1 MNRQKNFYKRGLAL
15 VLIILNM
22 FSIGVYAAE
31 ENDIE
36 YNYLDKMF
44 GYASELY
51 LDENITKE
59 EILNNAVKNYLKKNP
74 DALVDL
80 LKAGFSGLDD
90 YSEYYSGEEFNNYVN
105 NLNHVFYGIGVMIQ
119 KEGEYVKI
127 TQVLEGGSAIENGVC
142 AGDYIIKVN
151 SEDMRGKSID
161 YVQSKVVGEINT
173 EVKIVVKRN
182 NEELTY
188 TLVRGPVNETTIN
201 YLVLDDKTAYV
212 SLTNFAEKTA
222 AEFADMLLE
231 FDKKGIQQII
241 LDLRNNPG
249 GYLISAVDI
258 AKLIVP
264 EGIIVQ
270 TIYRQEENN
279 FTFYSNMKNPKYKFA
294 VIVNENTASSAEI
307 LTGAIQDSGI
317 GKIFGER
324 TFGKGI
330 IQEMFNMRNGDSF
343 KITTGRYLTRNGRD
357 INQKGIEPD
366 VYVTNNTEPIDVT
379 KYRTIDYSK
388 ATSFEDT
395 DENISV
401 IKERLKLLG
410 YRINNDDNYFDADLE
425 AYVLDFQIM
434 NGLKPTGELDRI
446 TMVQIENAFAQLDT
460 LVDSQLYKAYE
471 YFGGTRDEL
480 DKLLNGDAQD

>member
-1 MNRQKNFYKRGLAL
+1 M
-15 VLIILNM
+15 
-22 FSIGVYAAE
+22 
-31 ENDIE
+31 
-36 YNYLDKMF
+36 
-44 GYASELY
+44 
-51 LDENITKE
+51 
-59 EILNNAVKNYLKKNP
+59 
-74 DALVDL
+74 
-80 LKAGFSGLDD
+80 
-90 YSEYYSGEEFNNYVN
+90 
-105 NLNHVFYGIGVMIQ
+105 
-119 KEGEYVKI
+119 
-127 TQVLEGGSAIENGVC
+127 
-142 AGDYIIKVN
+142 
-151 SEDMRGKSID
+151 
-161 YVQSKVVGEINT
+161 
-173 EVKIVVKRN
+173 
-182 NEELTY
+182 
-188 TLVRGPVNETTIN
+188 
-201 YLVLDDKTAYV
+201 
-212 SLTNFAEKTA
+212 
-222 AEFADMLLE
+222 
-231 FDKKGIQQII
+231 
-241 LDLRNNPG
+241 
-249 GYLISAVDI
+249 DI